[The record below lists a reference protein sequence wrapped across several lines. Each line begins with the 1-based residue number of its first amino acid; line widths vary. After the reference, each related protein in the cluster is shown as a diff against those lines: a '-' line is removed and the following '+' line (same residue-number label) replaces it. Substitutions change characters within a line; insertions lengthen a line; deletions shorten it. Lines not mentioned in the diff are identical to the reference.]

1 VTRRSK
7 VPEASGRLLSGLG
20 LAARAGHLRIGTE
33 AVIRSIR
40 GGEAVAV
47 VIAGDTPVVVR
58 SKLERLLNSRSLPY
72 NVVLD
77 GDALG
82 GAVGRERVVSL
93 AITDMSLG
101 RQVLKLAEEVE
112 G

>member
-1 VTRRSK
+1 M
-7 VPEASGRLLSGLG
+7 LSGLG
-20 LAARAGHLRIGTE
+20 LAARAGRLRIGTE
-33 AVIRSIR
+33 AVDRSIR
-40 GGEAVAV
+40 SGEAMAV
-47 VIAGDTPVVVR
+47 VIAGDAPLAVR
-58 SKLERLLNSRSLPY
+58 KKLERLLNLRSLRY
-72 NVVLD
+72 KVVLD
-77 GDALG
+77 GDVLG

>member
-1 VTRRSK
+1 M
-7 VPEASGRLLSGLG
+7 LSGLG
-20 LAARAGHLRIGTE
+20 LAARAGRLRIGTE
-33 AVIRSIR
+33 AVDRAIRS
-40 GGEAVAV
+40 GEAIAV
-47 VIAGDTPVVVR
+47 VIAGDAPLAVR
-58 SKLERLLNSRSLPY
+58 KKLERLLNLRSLPY
-72 NVVLD
+72 KVVLD
-77 GDALG
+77 GDVLG